1 MFKSI
6 SDCVWAFDVEWVPDP
21 EAGRRIY
28 GLRVDLTDAE
38 VRSEMWKRGG
48 ASEAEPQPYL
58 KTVLCRVVSVAAVIR
73 KKRSDGTTKLDLT
86 SLPKPPDH
94 PQPEPEL
101 LCTFLSSLGKARPQ
115 LVGFNSA
122 GSDLPILI
130 QRGIARG
137 IAAPE
142 FCKRPDKPW
151 EGSDY
156 FIRYGDD
163 HVDLKDVVCGSGR
176 ATFPS
181 LHELAEVSG
190 IPGKI
195 DSTGE
200 DVVALWSEGSI
211 KRIVEYNEFDA
222 LTTYLV
228 WLRVAHFGGFLSPE
242 QYRHEESLVFALLRS
257 RTERGD
263 FYFTPYLQ
271 RWKHLRDG
279 PWFE

>member
-1 MFKSI
+1 VFKSI
-6 SDCVWAFDVEWVPDP
+6 GDCIWTFDLEWVPDP

-28 GLRVDLTDAE
+28 RLPVELTDAE
-38 VRSEMWKRGG
+38 VLSEMWKRGG

-58 KTVLCRVVSVAAVIR
+58 KTVLCRVVSIAVVVR
-73 KKRSDGTTKLDLT
+73 KKKSDGTIKLDLA
-86 SLPKPPDH
+86 SLPKPPDR
-94 PQPEPEL
+94 PQPEQEL
-101 LCTFLSSLGKARPQ
+101 LCTFLSALGKARPQ

-122 GSDLPILI
+122 GCDLPILI
-130 QRGIARG
+130 QRGIAKG
-137 IAAPE
+137 ITAPE
-142 FCKRPDKPW
+142 FCKRPDRPW

-156 FIRYGDD
+156 FIRWGDD

-176 ATFPS
+176 AAFPS

-195 DSTGE
+195 DTAGK
-200 DVVALWSEGSI
+200 DVVALWSKGSI
-211 KRIVEYNEFDA
+211 KQIVEYNEFDA

-257 RTERGD
+257 RTEGGD
-263 FYFTPYLQ
+263 SYFTPYLD
-271 RWKHLRDG
+271 RWKQLRDG
-279 PWFE
+279 PWFD